1 VGLAGLGQLAG
12 LVGVRPG
19 QVQVDTTANNA
30 QSTTI
35 DANYKDTWHLSLGAQ
50 YQATQQLLWNV
61 GVAYDSSAVS
71 DSNRTVTVP
80 MAESWRIATG
90 ATYALNK
97 DTDVNVSWAMVWLG
111 DMPVDQSKTLSGDR
125 ISGQFDNAWIQAV
138 TGNMTW
144 RF

>member
-1 VGLAGLGQLAG
+1 
-12 LVGVRPG
+12 
-19 QVQVDTTANNA
+19 
-30 QSTTI
+30 
-35 DANYKDTWHLSLGAQ
+35 
-50 YQATQQLLWNV
+50 LWNV

-90 ATYALNK
+90 ATYALNE
-97 DTDVNVSWAMVWLG
+97 DTDINVSWALVWLG

-125 ISGQFDNAWIQAV
+125 ISGQFDSAWIQAV